1 MSDTQK
7 YLEAVNGY
15 IHALNAGNL
24 DAIVGLYADDATLED
39 PVGSDLI
46 EGIEGVRTFYSNAL
60 AMGIKAKLSG
70 QVRVAGME
78 AAFPFDITVPGE
90 AAMHINVIDIFRF
103 NEAGKVVSM
112 RAYWGAENCS
122 DGSQEAW
129 REAVLTV
136 KSNPN

>member
-7 YLEAVNGY
+7 YLKAVNSY
-15 IHALNAGNL
+15 IHALSVGDL

-60 AMGIKAKLSG
+60 AMDIKAELSG

-78 AAFPFDITVPGE
+78 AAFPFKLTVSGD
-90 AAMHINVIDIFRF
+90 AVMHINVIDVFRF

-112 RAYWGAENCS
+112 RAFWGAENCS
-122 DGSQEAW
+122 
-129 REAVLTV
+129 
-136 KSNPN
+136 